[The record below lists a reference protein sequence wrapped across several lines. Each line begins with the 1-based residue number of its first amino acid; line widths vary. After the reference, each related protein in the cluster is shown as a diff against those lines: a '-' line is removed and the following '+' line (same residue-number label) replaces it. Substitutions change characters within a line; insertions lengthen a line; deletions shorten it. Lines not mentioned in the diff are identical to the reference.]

1 MGLDINCPM
10 PKKSAHPKTHPRRL
24 PSTPVSRP
32 PMERMWRIHQEVTTG
47 SHPNCRQLSETLEVS
62 SKTVMRDIE
71 FMRDRLGL
79 PMEYEPVRHG
89 FFYTAPVR
97 DFPVM
102 KVSQGEVAALLLAQ
116 KSLEQFRGTPF
127 ERPLATAFRKLSNS
141 FGGEM
146 EIAWHELE
154 QALSVRHTGTG
165 LADMEIFDRLSKAVM
180 DGAEVSFAYHKLAG
194 EKPEERVVRPYHLGC
209 IENQWYLFGHDL
221 DRGAIRTFALPR
233 IKAPERT
240 GGKFRRPKDFS
251 LAKVLEGSFAVF
263 ESVEAKRVKLRF
275 TGVASRLVVERI
287 WHSSQKLKQDK
298 TAAVLEMRV
307 GLSPDLKQWVMS
319 WGIDVEVL
327 EPLELR
333 KAIADEARRLSA
345 FYASGRSMRG

>member
-1 MGLDINCPM
+1 
-10 PKKSAHPKTHPRRL
+10 
-24 PSTPVSRP
+24 
-32 PMERMWRIHQEVTTG
+32 MERMWRIHQEVTTG
-47 SHPNCRQLSETLEVS
+47 SYPNCRQLSATLEVS

-79 PMEYEPVRHG
+79 PLEYDPVRHG

-141 FGGEM
+141 LGGEM
-146 EIAWHELE
+146 EIAWHEME

-165 LADMEIFDRLSKAVM
+165 LADMEIFDALSKAVM
-180 DGAEVSFAYHKLAG
+180 DSAEVSFAYHKLAG
-194 EKPEERVVRPYHLGC
+194 EKAEARIAWPYHLGC

-221 DRGAIRTFALPR
+221 DRGAVRTFTLPR
-233 IKAPERT
+233 IKNVERT
-240 GGKFRRPKDFS
+240 GAKFRRPKDFS

-263 ESVEAKRVKLRF
+263 ESVEANRVKLRF
-275 TGVASRLVVERI
+275 TGVASRLVGERI
-287 WHSSQKLKQDK
+287 WHTSQKLRQDK
-298 TAAVLEMRV
+298 SGTVLEMRV
-307 GLSPDLKQWVMS
+307 GLSPDLQQWVMG
-319 WGIDVEVL
+319 WGSDVEVL
-327 EPLELR
+327 EPQELR
-333 KAIADEARRLSA
+333 KAIADEAIKLAA
-345 FYASGRSMRG
+345 FYASGRRSRD